1 MAIPHVPRKY
11 TLLTLNAARRRLDGL
26 AKSHNPAVKPIVEAI
41 LSLSENPRPP
51 SHRKLANRSEVRIRV
66 GNYRVLYLIDDE
78 NLTVTITAI
87 GHRREVYRR
96 S

>member
-11 TLLTLNAARRRLDGL
+11 TLFTLAAARRGLERLS
-26 AKSHNPAVKPIVEAI
+26 KSHNPATRPIVEAI

-51 SHRKLANRSEVRIRV
+51 GYRKLANRSGMRIRI
-66 GNYRVLYLIDDE
+66 GSYRVLYLIDDE
-78 NLTVTITAI
+78 NLKVTITAI
-87 GHRREVYRR
+87 GHRRDVYRR